1 MTTIIPETYLIGRLF
16 YMNKKVIVETLYLLI
31 SSMLHRGNLDY
42 QFRYVT
48 DNIKQEKMAKSLN
61 KKMHRK
67 YLSNQNKYSQNRNN
81 LKSPIPNRQNRG

>member
-42 QFRYVT
+42 
-48 DNIKQEKMAKSLN
+48 
-61 KKMHRK
+61 
-67 YLSNQNKYSQNRNN
+67 
-81 LKSPIPNRQNRG
+81 